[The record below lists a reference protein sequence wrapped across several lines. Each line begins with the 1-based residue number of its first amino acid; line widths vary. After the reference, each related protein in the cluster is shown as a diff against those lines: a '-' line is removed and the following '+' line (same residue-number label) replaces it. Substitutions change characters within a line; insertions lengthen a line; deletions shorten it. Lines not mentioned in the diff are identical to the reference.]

1 METQPNQTVPAV
13 TPAQEEPSLSLWAR
27 SIAVFV
33 RPTSAWTGLQ
43 TRAQWWFPLLV
54 MIVFGAGFA
63 AALHQ
68 RAMLPMIMESWDEA
82 VADGKMTAEQVD
94 KMETFMTGPVGM
106 AMTVGQ
112 QAIAL
117 PIVLLLSALF
127 VWFAVGFVLGKKY
140 RFRLAFEN
148 VAWASLVTIPG
159 QVLTGALAWS
169 RETMKGLHT
178 GFGILLPEAD
188 PPSKLI
194 AGLGFFL
201 DAIGPLSIWYLAVLI
216 IGAAALS
223 GAPRKSV
230 GWVIGGLYVALMVCF
245 AAVVAMMTKG
255 S

>member
-1 METQPNQTVPAV
+1 MEPQPLVPV
-13 TPAQEEPSLSLWAR
+13 PPPASTDAGPSLSPVQRAIAIFTKPSSAWGGLTAR
-27 SIAVFV
+27 S
-33 RPTSAWTGLQ
+33 
-43 TRAQWWFPLLV
+43 QWWFPMLITLV
-54 MIVFGAGFA
+54 VAAAFS

-94 KMETFMTGPVGM
+94 KMADFMGGPAGI
-106 AMTVGQ
+106 AMTIVQ
-112 QAIAL
+112 QAIFL
-117 PIVLLLSALF
+117 PVIYLLSALV
-127 VWFAVGFVLGKKY
+127 VWLGVGFILGTRF
-140 RFRLAFEN
+140 RFRLAFEA
-148 VAWASLVTIPG
+148 VAWSALVLIPG
-159 QVLTGALAWS
+159 QLLTGALAWS
-169 RETMKGLHT
+169 KQTMKGLHT
-178 GFGILLPEAD
+178 GFGILLPDAD

-230 GWVIGGLYVALMVCF
+230 AWVVGGLYVALMACF